1 MKKIALFMSA
11 LALVAASFTSCE
23 KSNNEGGDED
33 IILDAMYI
41 YGEATCLDK
50 VATKGMFAKGMN
62 ENDGNK
68 VVPGLWEKYVALEGG
83 KTFVIAEVKGGA
95 PTVYGADEIAEKT
108 SDGTGESPVGA
119 YLEGTYKADAT
130 FSVEESGLYHIIV
143 YTPNNKV
150 TILPVE
156 WVSNGNG
163 APNADRTVWNNKF
176 TAGEFN
182 KETMTFTLEGNE
194 VSKKYKFKNRDGWK
208 FEVDP
213 NASPVVKVNTNFGA
227 EKMDYS
233 GKITALVAGAA
244 DIKVVQN
251 KKAVYKTELI
261 WKMERGLG
269 FYAKM
274 TKTGDID
281 PQYLPDPST
290 FKLGLVGSMAE
301 SAWETDIPFT
311 FVEGTRWEYVI
322 ESVTFAANDQFKVRT
337 VGTWDGD
344 LNCGYYDVIIEG
356 DPTNFNGD
364 NNDANIQCVSGGTYK
379 LTMSYDGADVT
390 LNFEKK

>member
-1 MKKIALFMSA
+1 MKRIALFMSA
-11 LALVAASFTSCE
+11 LALVAASFTSCDKAGNGDDE
-23 KSNNEGGDED
+23 KE

-41 YGEATCLDK
+41 YGDATCLDK

-62 ENDGNK
+62 EADGNK
-68 VVPGLWEKYVALEGG
+68 VVAGLWEKYVALEGG
-83 KTFVIAEVKGGA
+83 KTFVLAEVKGGV
-95 PTVYGADEIAEKT
+95 PTTYGADEISTKT
-108 SDGTGESPVGA
+108 SDGTGKSPVGD
-119 YLEGTYKADAT
+119 YLEGTYKAGAT

-176 TAGEFN
+176 TTGAFN

-194 VSKKYKFKNRDGWK
+194 ISKKYKFKNRDGWK

-233 GKITALVAGAA
+233 GKLTALVAGAA
-244 DIKVVQN
+244 DIKVIHSA
-251 KKAVYKTELI
+251 KAVYTTELV

-269 FYAKM
+269 FYCKM
-274 TKTGDID
+274 TKTGTIEN
-281 PQYLPDPST
+281 LPDPAT
-290 FKLGLVGSMAE
+290 FKLGLIGSMAA
-301 SAWETDIPFT
+301 SGWNTDIPFT
-311 FVEGTRWEYVI
+311 YVAGSTWEYVI
-322 ESVTFAANDQFKVRT
+322 DSFTFAANDNFKIRS
-337 VGTWDGD
+337 VGTWEGD
-344 LNCGYYDVIIEG
+344 FNLGYWDVIITG
-356 DPTNFNGD
+356 DPDNFSAAGDGNLICNG
-364 NNDANIQCVSGGTYK
+364 GGTYK
-379 LTMSYDGADVT
+379 ITVNYDGADVIV
-390 LNFEKK
+390 NFEK